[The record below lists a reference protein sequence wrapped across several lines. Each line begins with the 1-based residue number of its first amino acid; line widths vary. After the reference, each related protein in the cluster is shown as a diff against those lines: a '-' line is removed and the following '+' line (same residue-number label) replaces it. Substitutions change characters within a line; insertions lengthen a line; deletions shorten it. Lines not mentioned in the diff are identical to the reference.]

1 MPFRPAVIAAA
12 LAILA
17 LPVLAQSND
26 VGVWA
31 AVSHVTGS
39 TNADATT
46 HVGFVDKLGY
56 GVSFNHYWT
65 KHFSTEVTADA
76 TKSDAT
82 LKVGG
87 LKALALGRLKE
98 TVITGTLQWHPAAA
112 GKLDP
117 YVGVGGAWVKSDSLK
132 SSDLDLAGI
141 GTVKVG
147 DKGSWVAGAGVNVA
161 ITPRLALAF
170 DAKYIPLKPKSSGVG
185 GASLELKLNPLIWA
199 AGVRYR
205 F

>member
-1 MPFRPAVIAAA
+1 MPLRPAAIAAA

-17 LPVLAQSND
+17 LPLLAQSND
-26 VGVWA
+26 IGVWA

-65 KHFSTEVTADA
+65 HNFSTELAADA

-87 LKALALGRLKE
+87 VKALALGRLKE
-98 TVITGTLQWHPAAA
+98 TVITGTVQWHPAGA

-117 YVGVGGAWVKSDSLK
+117 YAGVGGAWVKSDSLR
-132 SSDLDLAGI
+132 STDLDLAGI
-141 GTVKVG
+141 GAVKVG
-147 DKGSWVAGAGVNVA
+147 NKVSWVANAGVNLA
-161 ITPRLALAF
+161 ITRRIALAF
-170 DAKYIPLKPKSSGVG
+170 DAKYIPLKPKSSGAG
-185 GASLELKLNPLIWA
+185 GDSLELKLNPLILA